1 VGDVTESVRCR
12 HVLGPDFYCIAFDF
26 DSLSTFTT
34 DQVMVMSGA
43 AVAIGTFTI
52 TTSDEVHF
60 LRVDECA

>member
-1 VGDVTESVRCR
+1 
-12 HVLGPDFYCIAFDF
+12 LGPDFYCIAFDF